1 MNIYVVVIILNYKI
15 LWNIPVNKQNKTM
28 SYRVFKHRKVIRR
41 TKEPAS
47 KQRLGFSDIYIR
59 LGV

>member
-1 MNIYVVVIILNYKI
+1 
-15 LWNIPVNKQNKTM
+15 M
-28 SYRVFKHRKVIRR
+28 SYRVFKHREVIRR

-47 KQRLGFSDIYIR
+47 EQHLDFSDILYIR